1 MKNNKKSVFKKILL
15 GLLAVIVLLAA
26 IDIIRT
32 EILAS
37 KIPHRFASAEEG
49 RELLLSNTD
58 YYSHFTQND
67 VDYRL
72 GRNGGTVDELMQA
85 TADEIKGFNIFER
98 LIMDHNIANMV
109 SKLNQNG
116 YELPQIEEI
125 VYINTAMSTEG
136 ISASGYTHRNEIYLS
151 TINIVTSIIPGGD
164 EYFEHLMWHELFHVL
179 TRNDPEFRADV
190 YSLIHFTIADH
201 DFEIP
206 PCLQAYVY
214 SNPDV
219 EHHDSYATFNI
230 EGQATE
236 CFFAWIVTA
245 DYTEGASGVPSE
257 VALVPIDGTD
267 VFYRREQASDFDEIL
282 GTNNDYVKDPEEYM
296 ANNFADAMQY
306 GIEGPNG
313 EGYPNPEIIQG
324 IIDIVSR

>member
-151 TINIVTSIIPGGD
+151 TINIRFIST
-164 EYFEHLMWHELFHVL
+164 
-179 TRNDPEFRADV
+179 
-190 YSLIHFTIADH
+190 
-201 DFEIP
+201 
-206 PCLQAYVY
+206 
-214 SNPDV
+214 
-219 EHHDSYATFNI
+219 
-230 EGQATE
+230 
-236 CFFAWIVTA
+236 
-245 DYTEGASGVPSE
+245 
-257 VALVPIDGTD
+257 
-267 VFYRREQASDFDEIL
+267 
-282 GTNNDYVKDPEEYM
+282 
-296 ANNFADAMQY
+296 
-306 GIEGPNG
+306 
-313 EGYPNPEIIQG
+313 
-324 IIDIVSR
+324 